1 MASFCHA
8 ARAVFHMMAVMSHAY
23 LIVLEW
29 NSANR
34 LTQAV
39 QAVPLLDDDGG
50 GGALSLADTLAAPFM
65 NAQSPW
71 HLAGSFVG
79 EVLGT
84 LTMIVAVNCLR
95 RIALMMTNPFGDE

>member
-1 MASFCHA
+1 
-8 ARAVFHMMAVMSHAY
+8 MMAVMSHAY
-23 LIVLEW
+23 LMVLEW

-39 QAVPLLDDDGG
+39 PLPDDDGG
-50 GGALSLADTLAAPFM
+50 GGALSLANTLAAPFI
-65 NAQSPW
+65 AQSPW
-71 HLAGSFVG
+71 HGAGSFVG